1 MAIYW
6 LGRGPMAYTDAL
18 FQLGMDLT
26 RSSTAQKEDHGHS
39 AELARDDR
47 QDYFIERDGVRCAG
61 THLIID
67 LFGAKRLDDLKHIK
81 DTLRR
86 CVEAAGANLLH
97 VHLHRHADKGGVS
110 GAAVLAEG
118 HMSVHSWPQAGYVAL
133 DVFMG
138 RDANPMLAVEVV
150 KKAFKPARL
159 EVQEHLRAD
168 SRRADEPAAPQERV
182 RPSPKKAVAR
192 EKTRAAA

>member
-1 MAIYW
+1 
-6 LGRGPMAYTDAL
+6 MAYTDAL

-26 RSSTAQKEDHGHS
+26 RSSTAQKEDHGQS
-39 AELARDDR
+39 ALAAHDDR
-47 QDYFIERDGVRCAG
+47 QDYFTERGGVRCAG

-67 LFGAKRLDDLKHIK
+67 LFGARRLDDLKHIK

-138 RDANPMLAVEVV
+138 SDANPQAAVEVV
-150 KKAFKPARL
+150 KKAFKPAKL
-159 EVQEHLRAD
+159 VVKEHLRAD
-168 SRRADEPAAPQERV
+168 SRRKDEPTAAAQGRMEPM
-182 RPSPKKAVAR
+182 PKKAVAR